1 VALGTGLV
9 GVLTS
14 CRGDAESNVA
24 APARPAVA
32 ATLPA
37 RTLTSG
43 YIPILDCVPLIVA
56 YEKGLFQQ
64 HGIKAEKPKLIRAW
78 PALLEAF
85 TSQQI
90 LLSHILL
97 PQVIFLRY
105 AQGVKVRSVAFNH
118 TDVVAMLTAKNVPS
132 VFHLGGKVVGC
143 PTWWS
148 PHTGIFQDVL
158 RAAGLRP
165 VVGKDEKD
173 LARDEVAFRV
183 VAPPD
188 MVEGLKSG
196 TIAGCA
202 VSEPFGAGAEVLAGA
217 RLVKMSGDVWAN
229 HPCCQ
234 SVLLEETIQR
244 DRPWAEAVTAAIY
257 AAALWANGNREE
269 LAELLGKDGGG
280 YFPMPAK
287 VVARALLKED
297 LDTYGP
303 QGTGAIMHTN
313 WSVRRV
319 GFVPYPYPSAFGTT
333 IAMMRRMVVDPS
345 AGLPPAIAKL
355 TGQQIA
361 RDVVDYELARKGLE
375 AAGGL
380 QAFGVSGA
388 DPYQRVE
395 KYEVL
400 LKSR

>member
-1 VALGTGLV
+1 
-9 GVLTS
+9 
-14 CRGDAESNVA
+14 
-24 APARPAVA
+24 
-32 ATLPA
+32 
-37 RTLTSG
+37 
-43 YIPILDCVPLIVA
+43 
-56 YEKGLFQQ
+56 
-64 HGIKAEKPKLIRAW
+64 
-78 PALLEAF
+78 
-85 TSQQI
+85 
-90 LLSHILL
+90 
-97 PQVIFLRY
+97 
-105 AQGVKVRSVAFNH
+105 
-118 TDVVAMLTAKNVPS
+118 
-132 VFHLGGKVVGC
+132 
-143 PTWWS
+143 
-148 PHTGIFQDVL
+148 
-158 RAAGLRP
+158 
-165 VVGKDEKD
+165 
-173 LARDEVAFRV
+173 
-183 VAPPD
+183 
-188 MVEGLKSG
+188 
-196 TIAGCA
+196 
-202 VSEPFGAGAEVLAGA
+202 
-217 RLVKMSGDVWAN
+217 
-229 HPCCQ
+229 
-234 SVLLEETIQR
+234 VLLEETIQR

-287 VVARALLKED
+287 VIARALLKED

-303 QGTGAIMHTN
+303 QGTGAIMHTD

-319 GFVPYPYPSAFGTT
+319 GFVPYPYPSAFDTT

-388 DPYQRVE
+388 DPDRRVE